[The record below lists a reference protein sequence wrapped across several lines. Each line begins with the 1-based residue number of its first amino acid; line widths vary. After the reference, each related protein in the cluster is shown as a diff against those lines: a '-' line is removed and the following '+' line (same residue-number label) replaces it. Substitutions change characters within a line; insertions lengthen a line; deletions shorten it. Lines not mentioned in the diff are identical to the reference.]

1 MNNCKFK
8 INIKMKKY
16 KGLDNNKTI
25 INLKIHLNIIQNK
38 MAQKLIQFKIIK
50 NVENEINYNVS

>member
-1 MNNCKFK
+1 
-8 INIKMKKY
+8 MKKY